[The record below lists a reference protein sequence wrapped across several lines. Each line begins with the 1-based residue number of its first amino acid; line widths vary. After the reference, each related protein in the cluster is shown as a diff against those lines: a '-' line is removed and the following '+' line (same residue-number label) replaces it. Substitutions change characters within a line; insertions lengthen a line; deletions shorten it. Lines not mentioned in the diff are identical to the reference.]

1 MQMVGNEE
9 WEQLQSLFHLVADA
23 PADEME
29 TVLAQASPS
38 EKLRE
43 QVRSIV
49 LAERSAS
56 IGPDRL
62 PESDSVPA
70 ERRFR
75 GYKVLR
81 LLGSGGSSSVYLVE
95 RLAGSSTQQAAL
107 KVFTGLSTDLVFTR
121 SFAREEFVLASLDH
135 PSIPWLLDAGVSDAG
150 EPFLVMEYA
159 QGEQIDAFCDKHRLG
174 NEERLRLMLRICEA
188 VAYAHRNLVLHL
200 DLKPSNILASVEEPR
215 VKLLDFGTSRLLDTA
230 RTMTIAHM
238 ATPAYASP
246 EQLRGETL
254 TTGADVYALGA
265 ILFELLSGRR
275 ANPNRSAAIM
285 IERSFL
291 ELPPDRLEDA
301 VTELAA
307 AARGTTESQ
316 LRRKLQGDL
325 STIVSKCMQ
334 PAAKDRY
341 ASVDAL
347 RDDLRRHL
355 ESRPIH
361 ARPQSTL
368 YRLGKFVG
376 RNRRQA
382 WVAAIAAVCVIASLA
397 YAVQHQRQEM
407 VAAHRAIEMQQF
419 MTRLFELAHS
429 GATGKP
435 AATVAD
441 MLQIGAQTLPSFIT
455 DPGDLRAAR
464 LSIGESMAADDDH
477 GDSLP
482 LLKNLIHEAR
492 DARDW
497 NTLIEAEVV
506 AGKQLV
512 EMNQIPQGNPLLA
525 DALALTKAHPV
536 SPRLYTRTVAWYVY
550 GRDEMDLATP
560 ADFEMLKAAIR
571 GSESDHEADGET
583 ATALNILGLGLQ
595 AKGKLDEAQAA
606 YEHALAIY
614 QRLPYSNC
622 DQGDTAKYLAHLKKQ
637 RLDDAGALADFQ
649 RSYELTRSCAGEGAL
664 RTLSARAWVGN
675 MLMQTHR
682 YAETIALLEPALPL
696 YYAAVG
702 HDSPS
707 LRLPL
712 DALAR
717 SYTALGRYHDA
728 EMAGR
733 EQLRVLAGKVPAKS
747 SPISVANF
755 DLGDA
760 LAHENRYPE
769 AAAAL
774 QAAIDS
780 YPMATPPT
788 PLNLTYMKRM
798 QDTLADAKAHVS
810 TPDKRH

>member
-1 MQMVGNEE
+1 MPKVGNEE

-56 IGPDRL
+56 TGHDRP
-62 PESDSVPA
+62 PESDSAPA

-95 RLAGSSTQQAAL
+95 RLAGASTQQAAL
-107 KVFTGLSTDLVFTR
+107 KVFTGLPTDLVFTR

-135 PSIPWLLDAGVSDAG
+135 PSIPWLLDAGISDAG

-159 QGEQIDAFCDKHRLG
+159 QGEQFDTFCDKRRLG
-174 NEERLRLMLRICEA
+174 IEERLRLMIRACEA
-188 VAYAHRNLVLHL
+188 VSYAHRNLVLHL
-200 DLKPSNILASVEEPR
+200 DLKPSNILASPEEPR
-215 VKLLDFGTSRLLDTA
+215 VKLLDFGTSRLLDSA

-265 ILFELLSGRR
+265 ILFELLSGRK
-275 ANPNRSAAIM
+275 ANLNRSSAIM

-291 ELPPDRLEDA
+291 ELPPDRLEEA
-301 VTELAA
+301 VTEPAA
-307 AARGTTESQ
+307 AARGITESQ
-316 LRRKLQGDL
+316 LRRKLEGDL

-341 ASVDAL
+341 ATVDAL
-347 RDDLRRHL
+347 SDDLRRYL
-355 ESRPIH
+355 EGRTIH

-368 YRLGKFVG
+368 YRLGKFVR
-376 RNRRQA
+376 RNQKLA
-382 WVAAIAAVCVIASLA
+382 WVAGIATACVIASVG
-397 YAVQHQRQEM
+397 YAIQHQRKEM
-407 VAAHRAIEMQQF
+407 IAAHRAIEMQQF

-455 DPGDLRAAR
+455 DPADLRAAR
-464 LSIGESMAADDDH
+464 LSIGESMASDDDH

-482 LLKNLIHEAR
+482 LLTGVIHDAR

-497 NTLIEAEVV
+497 PTLIEAEVT
-506 AGKQLV
+506 AGKELV
-512 EMNQIPQGNPLLA
+512 EMNQIPQGSPLLA

-536 SPRLYTRTVAWYVY
+536 SVGLYTRAVAWYVY
-550 GRDEMDLATP
+550 GRDEMDLGTP

-571 GSESDHEADGET
+571 ASQSDRDADGET
-583 ATALNILGLGLQ
+583 ATALNILGIGLQ
-595 AKGKLDEAQAA
+595 AKGKLDEAQTA

-614 QRLPYSNC
+614 KSVPYSNC
-622 DQGDTAKYLAHLKKQ
+622 DQGDTIKYLAHLKKQ
-637 RLDDAGALADFQ
+637 RLDDTGALADFQ
-649 RSYELTRSCAGEGAL
+649 RSYDLERSCAGEGAL
-664 RTLSARAWVGN
+664 RTLSARSWMGN

-696 YYAAVG
+696 YYAAAG

-712 DALAR
+712 DALSR
-717 SYTALGRYHDA
+717 SYTAVGRYHDA
-728 EMAGR
+728 ELAGR
-733 EQLRVLAGKVPAKS
+733 EQLRVLAGKVAAKS
-747 SPISVANF
+747 SPISVANY

-760 LAHENRYPE
+760 LAHEGRYPE
-769 AAAAL
+769 AVPVL

-788 PLNLTYMKRM
+788 PLNLAYMKRM
-798 QDTLADAKAHVS
+798 QDTLADARAHGTSAV
-810 TPDKRH
+810 KRH